1 MRVVGDRYA
10 GENGGKPIT
19 LIIDEFGAFALPE
32 FIEFMD
38 RARGAGVG
46 IVIAHQS
53 RADLAAISPEF
64 LKRVEANANT
74 KIIGSLEDADDREH
88 YARILGTKKSKKE
101 TLQMQDGFFGDSP
114 TGIKSVREVEE
125 FVVHPNEFVNLGR
138 GQVFTVSRTVD
149 AKHGFVRTLLAA
161 EPEIV
166 SRKRTNEALLVSRK
180 SFMEKGSVKKYLS
193 LGVHGAAAADAPGLT
208 RGSRLLQEQV
218 AESLTVPKVP
228 TPDLW
233 S

>member
-1 MRVVGDRYA
+1 VVGFGDK
-10 GENGGKPIT
+10 G
-19 LIIDEFGAFALPE
+19 IDGV
-32 FIEFMD
+32 
-38 RARGAGVG
+38 ARGAGVG

-64 LKRVEANANT
+64 MKRVEANTNT

-101 TLQMQDGFFGDSP
+101 TLQIQDGFFGDSP

-149 AKHGFVRTLLAA
+149 SKHGFVRTPLAA
-161 EPEIV
+161 EPQSV
-166 SRKRTNEALLVSRK
+166 SRARAMTSLLGSRK
-180 SFMEKGSVKKYLS
+180 SFMEKGSAEKYIS
-193 LGVHGAAAADAPGLT
+193 LGVQAAAAANAPGLA
-208 RGSRLLQEQV
+208 RGSHLPPGQ
-218 AESLTVPKVP
+218 AESGP
-228 TPDLW
+228 TPQAPAPDLW